1 MIQGDPQ
8 IVAALQACLESLN
21 RQGYK
26 IDSIASRGLIH
37 SAPGNIALRCGLNSD
52 VNGMPDTV
60 RLTLL
65 DREAALS
72 AAYTDWAAL
81 FFLSD
86 LPLARGVAPE
96 FFAAD
101 EEQGW
106 FLTEDVQVMQ
116 QVDVDEAASL
126 MAKLHA
132 ATWGRA
138 RIWSEL
144 RERLPL
150 AHDALQSD
158 DEEGAY
164 RVLRHG
170 SFSRRSL
177 VQCEN
182 GPRLDDFG
190 AARFGHALRD
200 LSLAGRELGLGVRE
214 SRAFVARYRDE
225 VLAYGLKWED
235 FDDEWK
241 RVENI

>member
-1 MIQGDPQ
+1 MTQGDPQ

-26 IDSIASRGLIH
+26 VDSMASRGVIH
-37 SAPGNIALRCGLNSD
+37 SAPGFVSLRCGLSSS
-52 VNGMPDTV
+52 VEGMPDTV

-65 DREAALS
+65 DPQGALC

-81 FFLSD
+81 YFLSD

-101 EEQGW
+101 ERQGW
-106 FLTEDVQVMQ
+106 YLTEDVQVLR
-116 QVDVDEAASL
+116 QVDPDEAASL
-126 MAKLHA
+126 LAKLHA

-138 RIWSEL
+138 RVWTQL

-150 AHDALQSD
+150 SSEALQSD
-158 DEEGAY
+158 DEDGAY

-170 SFSRRSL
+170 SLSRRGL

-190 AARFGHALRD
+190 AARYGHALRD
-200 LSLAGRELGLGVRE
+200 LSLARRELGLSERE
-214 SRAFVARYRDE
+214 ARDFVARYRDE
-225 VLAYGLKWED
+225 ALAYGLKWDD
-235 FDDEWK
+235 FEEEWK
-241 RVENI
+241 RVENS